1 MDIHTCIID
10 SQAEVDGELLK
21 ESKIIINN
29 KTAFLHCRTDKSTDH
44 VRYFTSRAF
53 GVKYCIRSLFKEL
66 VMKSENADGHIKNE
80 QQPSGTHH
88 TSP

>member
-1 MDIHTCIID
+1 M
-10 SQAEVDGELLK
+10 VDGELFK

-29 KTAFLHCRTDKSTDH
+29 KTAFLSCRIDKSTDH

-53 GVKYCIRSLFKEL
+53 GVNCCTCSLFKEL
-66 VMKSENADGHIKNE
+66 VMKSEIGDGHVKNK

-88 TSP
+88 TSRSILYI